1 MGSKERERIL
11 QVVEIAA
18 MKVYSEQGNKCLLS
32 TYYTPLADSQINRA
46 RGHITLKDN
55 LEDPAMPLRE
65 DEGLLSILPAR
76 GQRVASQ
83 RGPSSCHPLPN
94 QQYSLRKSESINS
107 PRAEVWTSCSSLF
120 LGSKPCMSSS
130 PWHSHTFVGH
140 GPADVCPT
148 LLLPHQGTLLTDHL
162 EPLAKYPGSP
172 SLRTVVS
179 AAAPLPILTFC
190 IPTFPLK
197 SMYSRQRYRMD
208 ESCF

>member
-1 MGSKERERIL
+1 
-11 QVVEIAA
+11 

-32 TYYTPLADSQINRA
+32 TYYTLLADSQINRA
-46 RGHITLKDN
+46 RGHITLKDT

-83 RGPSSCHPLPN
+83 RGPSSCQPLPN

-107 PRAEVWTSCSSLF
+107 PRAEVWTSSCSSLF

-130 PWHSHTFVGH
+130 PWHSHTLVGRGS

-148 LLLPHQGTLLTDHL
+148 LPLPHQGALLTDHL

-172 SLRTVVS
+172 SLRTMVS
-179 AAAPLPILTFC
+179 AAAPLPILTF
-190 IPTFPLK
+190 
-197 SMYSRQRYRMD
+197 
-208 ESCF
+208 